1 MQVATFI
8 SVYAS
13 WGFARIHGIGW
24 GWAGV
29 IWLFSIVTFFPLD
42 FLKFIIRYT
51 LSGKAW
57 VNLYESKVSSSSLSS
72 FLD

>member
-1 MQVATFI
+1 M
-8 SVYAS
+8 
-13 WGFARIHGIGW
+13 
-24 GWAGV
+24 

-42 FLKFIIRYT
+42 ILKFIIRYT